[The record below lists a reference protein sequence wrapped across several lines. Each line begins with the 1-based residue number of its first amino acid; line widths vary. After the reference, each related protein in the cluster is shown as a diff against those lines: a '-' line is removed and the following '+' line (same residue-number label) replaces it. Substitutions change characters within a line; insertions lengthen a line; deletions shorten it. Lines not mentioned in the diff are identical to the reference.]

1 MITKPYNVNADKESW
16 TKIRDML
23 GGRKINDR
31 KRTVLIRN
39 ILEEIDIKTKLNSE
53 ITDSPKDK
61 MMKRM
66 LRGFI

>member
-1 MITKPYNVNADKESW
+1 MSNFNINADRESW
-16 TKIRDML
+16 NKIRDML
-23 GGRKINDR
+23 GGKKITDR

-39 ILEEIDIKTKLNSE
+39 ILEEIDINKKLNSE